1 MIPMSQLSNNSS
13 LPDDDMDIEKTNYIT
28 QTLLTP
34 KIKYYVLTST
44 FIKKYI
50 HNYKHFFN
58 IIEQYH
64 ENNNL
69 SSKKQKNITIKETY
83 NTSNMKQFDSFLF
96 SISNSKDI
104 FFYLFD
110 SIIFFSKSIIILN
123 KSNIF
128 PIYLDKTN
136 ILFHNN
142 KLPCITNLSLCYCKQ
157 ITDVNNKEFNISH
170 QDFLFEA
177 CTNID
182 YSSFISPDIF
192 ALKYACKNKIKTFEN
207 QHIQH
212 IITLI
217 KNHYSNIIPTDIY
230 IELYEDI
237 KKYMNEYY
245 LHMSLQSIMN
255 YNAENFNKH
264 SSYSLLLIYIS
275 TITQFF
281 HTNNNTIKNIFI
293 QPFVKYL
300 NPKFYCN
307 IELIYNQLTSIFHE
321 KSIQNSNMFEI
332 IHTASKRNY

>member
-83 NTSNMKQFDSFLF
+83 NTSNMKQFDSFLY
-96 SISNSKDI
+96 SLSNSKDV

-136 ILFHNN
+136 IHFHNN
-142 KLPCITNLSLCYCKQ
+142 NIPSITNLSLCYCKK
-157 ITDVNNKEFNISH
+157 ITDVNNNEFNISH
-170 QDFLFEA
+170 QDFLFQA
-177 CTNID
+177 CNNID
-182 YSSFISPDIF
+182 YSSFLSPDIF
-192 ALKYACKNKIKTFEN
+192 ALKYAYKNKLKTFEY

-212 IITLI
+212 IVTLI
-217 KNHYSNIIPTDIY
+217 ENYYSNIIPPDIY
-230 IELYEDI
+230 IELYQDI

-245 LHMSLQSIMN
+245 LHMSLQSIID

-264 SSYSLLLIYIS
+264 SSYSILLIYIS
-275 TITQFF
+275 TIKLFF
-281 HTNNNTIKNIFI
+281 HTDKNTIKNIFI
-293 QPFVKYL
+293 QPFIKYL
-300 NPKFYCN
+300 NPKFSISIEIIYN
-307 IELIYNQLTSIFHE
+307 ELISIFYE
-321 KSIQNSNMFEI
+321 KSLQNSNMFEI
-332 IHTASKRNY
+332 IHSASKKNN

>member
-1 MIPMSQLSNNSS
+1 MSQQYNNSS
-13 LPDDDMDIEKTNYIT
+13 LPDDDMNLELTNYIT
-28 QTLLTP
+28 QTILSP
-34 KIKYYVLTST
+34 KNKYYVITSN

-58 IIEQYH
+58 IVEEFH

-83 NTSNMKQFDSFLF
+83 NISNMTKFDSFLY
-96 SISNSKDI
+96 SLSNSKDI

-136 ILFHNN
+136 IHFHNN
-142 KLPCITNLSLCYCKQ
+142 NIPCITNLSLCYCKKN
-157 ITDVNNKEFNISH
+157 TNVNNNESNISY
-170 QDFLFEA
+170 QEFLLET
-177 CTNID
+177 CSNID
-182 YSSFISPDIF
+182 YSCFISPDIF
-192 ALKYACKNKIKTFEN
+192 ALKYAFKNKIKIFEN
-207 QHIQH
+207 QHIKH
-212 IITLI
+212 VVTLI
-217 KNHYSNIIPTDIY
+217 ENHYSNIIPLDIY

-245 LHMSLQSIMN
+245 LHMSLQTIMD
-255 YNAENFNKH
+255 YNSENFNKH
-264 SSYSLLLIYIS
+264 SSYSLLLIYVS

-300 NPKFYCN
+300 NPKFSIDIEIIN
-307 IELIYNQLTSIFHE
+307 TELINIFYE
-321 KSIQNSNMFEI
+321 KSLQNSNMFEI
-332 IHTASKRNY
+332 IHSAYKRNN

>member
-1 MIPMSQLSNNSS
+1 MSQLSNNSS
-13 LPDDDMDIEKTNYIT
+13 LPDDDIDLEPTNYIT
-28 QTLLTP
+28 QTLLTTN
-34 KIKYYVLTST
+34 IKYYQITST

-58 IIEQYH
+58 IIEEFH

-69 SSKKQKNITIKETY
+69 SSKKQKSITIKETY
-83 NTSNMKQFDSFLF
+83 NTSNMTQFDTFLH
-96 SISNSKDI
+96 SLTNSKDI

-110 SIIFFSKSIIILN
+110 SIIFLSKSIIILN
-123 KSNIF
+123 NSNIF

-136 ILFHNN
+136 IHFHNN
-142 KLPCITNLSLCYCKQ
+142 NLPCITNLSICYYKQ
-157 ITDVNNKEFNISH
+157 INHINHNEFNISH
-170 QDFLFEA
+170 EDFLFQA
-177 CTNID
+177 CNFIN
-182 YSSFISPDIF
+182 YSPFISPDIF
-192 ALKYACKNKIKTFEN
+192 ALKYACENNIKTFEN
-207 QHIQH
+207 KHIQD

-217 KNHYSNIIPTDIY
+217 ENYYSNIIPSVIY

-237 KKYMNEYY
+237 NKYMNEYY
-245 LHMSLQSIMN
+245 LHMSLQSIIN

-264 SSYSLLLIYIS
+264 SSYSLLLIYIT

-281 HTNNNTIKNIFI
+281 DTKNNTIKNIFI

-300 NPKFYCN
+300 NPKFSCN
-307 IELIYNQLTSIFHE
+307 VELIYNQLTCIFYE

>member
-1 MIPMSQLSNNSS
+1 MSQQYNKSS
-13 LPDDDMDIEKTNYIT
+13 LPDDDINLELTNYIT
-28 QTLLTP
+28 QTILTP
-34 KIKYYVLTST
+34 KNKYYVITSN

-58 IIEQYH
+58 IVEEFH

-83 NTSNMKQFDSFLF
+83 NISNMTKFDSFLY
-96 SISNSKDI
+96 SLSNSKDI

-136 ILFHNN
+136 IHFHINN
-142 KLPCITNLSLCYCKQ
+142 IPCITNLSLCYCKQ
-157 ITDVNNKEFNISH
+157 ITDVNNNEFNISH

-177 CTNID
+177 CNNID
-182 YSSFISPDIF
+182 YSCFISPDIF
-192 ALKYACKNKIKTFEN
+192 ALKYACKNKIQTFEN

-212 IITLI
+212 IVTLI
-217 KNHYSNIIPTDIY
+217 KNHYSNIIPPDIY

-237 KKYMNEYY
+237 NKYMNEYY
-245 LHMSLQSIMN
+245 LHMSLQSIIN

-264 SSYSLLLIYIS
+264 SSYSILLIYIS
-275 TITQFF
+275 TIKLFF

-293 QPFVKYL
+293 KPFVKYL
-300 NPKFYCN
+300 NPKFSITIEIIYN
-307 IELIYNQLTSIFHE
+307 ELISIFHE
-321 KSIQNSNMFEI
+321 KSLQNSNLFEI
-332 IHTASKRNY
+332 IHSGFKKNN

>member
-1 MIPMSQLSNNSS
+1 MSQQSNKSS
-13 LPDDDMDIEKTNYIT
+13 LPNDDMDLELTNYIT
-28 QTLLTP
+28 KTILTP
-34 KIKYYVLTST
+34 TIKYSVITST

-58 IIEQYH
+58 IIEEFH

-83 NTSNMKQFDSFLF
+83 NTSNMTQFDNFL
-96 SISNSKDI
+96 SSLSNSKDI

-128 PIYLDKTN
+128 PIYLNKTN
-136 ILFHNN
+136 IHFHNN
-142 KLPCITNLSLCYCKQ
+142 NIPCITNLSLCYCKQ
-157 ITDVNNKEFNISH
+157 ITDINYNESNISH
-170 QDFLFEA
+170 QEFLFEA
-177 CTNID
+177 CNNID
-182 YSSFISPDIF
+182 YSCFISPDIF
-192 ALKYACKNKIKTFEN
+192 ALKYACKNKIQTFEN
-207 QHIQH
+207 KHIQH
-212 IITLI
+212 IVTLI
-217 KNHYSNIIPTDIY
+217 ETHYSNIIPPDIY

-245 LHMSLQSIMN
+245 LHMSLQSIIN

-264 SSYSLLLIYIS
+264 SSYSILLIYIS
-275 TITQFF
+275 TIKLFF

-300 NPKFYCN
+300 NPKFSIA
-307 IELIYNQLTSIFHE
+307 IEIIYNQLISIFHE
-321 KSIQNSNMFEI
+321 KSLQNSNLFEI
-332 IHTASKRNY
+332 LHSGFKKK